1 MTTGGEFLRRSL
13 VKTGPSGVLQ
23 MIFSICLFAYLLS
36 MCVAMHVF
44 AAEYTLSDLYRIALE
59 RSYNVFAIVVE
70 DDAMPLIRETMN
82 MIRKEHPKIG
92 LKTFVLQVEET
103 I

>member
-1 MTTGGEFLRRSL
+1 MMVAVVFVCTA
-13 VKTGPSGVLQ
+13 VV
-23 MIFSICLFAYLLS
+23 CLP
-36 MCVAMHVF
+36 HNVF
-44 AAEYTLSDLYRIALE
+44 AVEYTLSDLYRIALE
-59 RSYNVFAIVVE
+59 RSYNVLAIVVE